1 MLEPVCPGTLSY
13 LINGSFYALTAG
25 YGVYLWKTLG
35 YKGFASIAVAPLL
48 VLFAARPL
56 TNEAINLIREQ
67 SFYFQRKQLV
77 NNYVNKYG

>member
-1 MLEPVCPGTLSY
+1 MLEPVCPGTISY

-35 YKGFASIAVAPLL
+35 YRGFASIAVAPLV
-48 VLFAARPL
+48 VLLTARPAA
-56 TNEAINLIREQ
+56 NEALNFIREQ
-67 SFYFQRKQLV
+67 SFSLQRKQLV